1 MVCAYWA
8 TGLFLFAGV
17 FAILP
22 GLRRDFKNARGEWET
37 QRMLAT
43 WLIGALAW
51 PILAFGILA
60 EFWDDEQH

>member
-1 MVCAYWA
+1 
-8 TGLFLFAGV
+8 
-17 FAILP
+17 
-22 GLRRDFKNARGEWET
+22 
-37 QRMLAT
+37 MLAT